1 MNDGYVI
8 ETRNLTKI
16 YVLGGEEVRALD
28 GVNLNVAG
36 GEFIAIF
43 GASGSGKSTLLNMI
57 GALDRPT
64 SGEVILG
71 GENIAKLPDRK
82 LSRIRREKIGFIF
95 QTFNLIP
102 TLNATEN
109 VMAPRMPVEPN
120 RRKLEE
126 KAEALLRMVGLGDRM
141 SHRPSELSGGQR
153 QRVAIARALIN
164 EPSIILA
171 DEPTGNLDSKT
182 GDEIISIMRSLNK
195 EKGETFI
202 IVSHNPQIA
211 STVERVIHLRDGKI
225 IKEETH

>member
-16 YVLGGEEVRALD
+16 YTLGGEEVRALD
-28 GVNLNVAG
+28 GVNLSVAG
-36 GEFIAIF
+36 GEFLAIF

-71 GENIAKLPDRK
+71 GENIAKLHDRK

-126 KAEALLRMVGLGDRM
+126 KAEALLKMVGLGDRM

>member
-1 MNDGYVI
+1 MNEGYVI

-16 YVLGGEEVRALD
+16 YALGGEEVRALD
-28 GVNLNVAG
+28 GVDLSVAG
-36 GEFIAIF
+36 GEFLAIF

-64 SGEVILG
+64 SGEVILN

-109 VMAPRMPVEPN
+109 VMAPLMPVEPN
-120 RRKLEE
+120 RRRLEE
-126 KAEALLRMVGLGDRM
+126 KAKALLRMVGLGDRM
-141 SHRPSELSGGQR
+141 HHRPSELSGGQR
-153 QRVAIARALIN
+153 QRVAIARSLIN

-182 GDEIISIMRSLNK
+182 GDEIISIMRSLNE
-195 EKGETFI
+195 EKKETFI

-211 STVERVIHLRDGKI
+211 STVDRVIHLRDGKI